1 MRKDNSDFKYTI
13 VDGFDFIIDEK
24 GNKTMNLR
32 KLYYG
37 DNSDKVKLDLRQ
49 WYVGSDGEEGMGKGT
64 SFLTE
69 EGPHTL
75 VDTMT
80 KIGYGNT
87 KTILNN
93 IKDRDDFRSSL
104 NAVLGKDDEL
114 YDSTISEEDEE
125 TTFYDPREMMLN

>member
-1 MRKDNSDFKYTI
+1 MRDNKDFKYTI

-37 DNSDKVKLDLRQ
+37 DKDNNVKLDLRQ
-49 WYVGSDGEEGMGKGT
+49 WYVGSNGEEGMGKGT

-75 VDTMT
+75 VDVMI
-80 KIGYGNT
+80 KNGYGHT
-87 KTILNN
+87 KDILNG

-104 NAVLGKDDEL
+104 NSVLGKEDEL
-114 YDSTISEEDEE
+114 YDHDISEEEEE
-125 TTFYDPREMMLN
+125 TTFYDPREMLL